1 MEYIMIARLEISRY
15 NVSVSGKSAGIFLVQ
30 SV

>member
-1 MEYIMIARLEISRY
+1 MEYIMIAKLEICRY